1 MTGLVSLVSRA
12 LTLNVQDTLRNTRR
26 NTILI
31 AFATLMFLSTYTFL
45 MIAALIWLAARYGIM
60 PAVLILAGITVVL
73 GLIAILIMIA
83 ARADAERRRRERR
96 EAIEAVTLPLITS
109 SLVLIRK
116 RPLMALS
123 VALAILTATQ
133 RSSGDDKR
141 NRT

>member
-96 EAIEAVTLPLITS
+96 EAIEAITLPLITS

>member
-45 MIAALIWLAARYGIM
+45 MIAALIWLAGRYGIM